1 MATGEERVDDIA
13 IRVLTELAEF
23 RETAALQ
30 QAVWGFSEL
39 DCVPPRMFIVTKHV
53 GGLALG
59 AYDGGR
65 MIGFSF
71 GVVGCRRGGRPF
83 LHSNMTG
90 LLPQYQNRG
99 LGRRMK
105 LRQRDEALALGYRM
119 IEWTFDPLEIRNA
132 YFNIEKLGA
141 VIRHYRPNC
150 YGITSS
156 KLHGSI
162 PTDRL
167 VAEWEIDTGRA
178 LHAIE
183 HGRSLKSGVV
193 RQIAVS
199 AQAARVR
206 STAPDRTLEIQTAMR
221 EQFQAAFAEGLAV
234 TGFRIDDDGGVY
246 ELSAEAWTE

>member
-1 MATGEERVDDIA
+1 MATGQERLEDEIE
-13 IRVLTELAEF
+13 IRVLTELEEF

-39 DCVPPRMFIVTKHV
+39 DCVPPRIYIVNKHV

-59 AYDGGR
+59 AFDAGR

-71 GVVGCRRGGRPF
+71 AMAGCRRTGETF

-90 LLPQYQNRG
+90 LLPEYQNRS
-99 LGRRMK
+99 LGRRLK
-105 LRQRDEALALGYRM
+105 LRQREEALAFGYRM

-141 VIRHYRPNC
+141 VMRTYRPNC

-167 VAEWEIDTGRA
+167 VAEWEIDTDRVR
-178 LHAIE
+178 HAIE
-183 HGRSLKSGVV
+183 HGH
-193 RQIAVS
+193 S
-199 AQAARVR
+199 ARREGAREIVIPEEAALMRA
-206 STAPDRTLEIQTAMR
+206 SNPEQTLAIQTEVR
-221 EQFQAAFAEGLAV
+221 RQFEQAFADRLIV
-234 TGFRIDDDGGVY
+234 TGYRLAAGGGVF
-246 ELSAEAWTE
+246 ELSNEA